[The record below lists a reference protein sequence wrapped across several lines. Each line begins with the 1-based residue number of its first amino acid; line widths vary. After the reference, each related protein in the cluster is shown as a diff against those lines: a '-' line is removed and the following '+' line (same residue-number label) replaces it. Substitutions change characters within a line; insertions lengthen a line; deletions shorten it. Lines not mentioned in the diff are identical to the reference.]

1 MNYRVSRAW
10 EVQAFAEQQL
20 NPDGSLSSDLEQW
33 KLVQS
38 LLASAVRELEGMV
51 AQTPEEEGELV
62 LAILMA
68 YGVTVRNGRE
78 LSAALERAMRVL
90 PLLENRVLK
99 CKLAAYC
106 YLEVP
111 DKELLELV
119 RSLVEELKSA
129 GRGSEVLQI
138 EQMILD

>member
-20 NPDGSLSSDLEQW
+20 NPEVSLSSDLEQW
-33 KLVQS
+33 NLAQS
-38 LLASAVRELEGMV
+38 LLSAAIRELESMV
-51 AQTPEEEGELV
+51 ARTPEEEGELV

-78 LSAALERAMRVL
+78 LSAALERAMRVI
-90 PLLENRVLK
+90 PLLENPVLK

-106 YLEVP
+106 YLEIP
-111 DKELLELV
+111 DEELLEMV
-119 RSLVEELKSA
+119 RSLVEELKEA
-129 GRGSEVLQI
+129 GRGGEVLQI
-138 EQMILD
+138 KQMILD

>member
-20 NPDGSLSSDLEQW
+20 NPEVSLSSDLEQW
-33 KLVQS
+33 NMAQS
-38 LLASAVRELEGMV
+38 LLSAAIRDLEGMV
-51 AQTPEEEGELV
+51 ARTPEEEGELV

-78 LSAALERAMRVL
+78 LSAALERAMQVI
-90 PLLENRVLK
+90 PLLENPVLK

-106 YLEVP
+106 YLEIL
-111 DKELLELV
+111 DEELLELV
-119 RSLVEELKSA
+119 CSLMEELKEA
-129 GRGSEVLQI
+129 GRGGEVLQI
-138 EQMILD
+138 KQMILD